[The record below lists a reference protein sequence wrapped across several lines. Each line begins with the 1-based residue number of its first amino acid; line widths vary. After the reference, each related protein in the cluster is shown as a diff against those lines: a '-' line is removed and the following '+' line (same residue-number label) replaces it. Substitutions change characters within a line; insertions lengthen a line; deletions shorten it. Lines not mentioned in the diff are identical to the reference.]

1 MSTEQQNR
9 PESRPS
15 ADSIREGTSLFKSLR
30 NNSQSI
36 RQALAV
42 SGVGAMVLGLLIW
55 IFLRG
60 LEGPAFTVVGVGF
73 GLLVIDAVISLA
85 TVRQAVFGRRGRY
98 GFNTAIV
105 FIVFLA
111 IAVIVSG

>member
-42 SGVGAMVLGLLIW
+42 SGVGAMVLVVLEFVRLLHVHIKTL
-55 IFLRG
+55 I
-60 LEGPAFTVVGVGF
+60 LE
-73 GLLVIDAVISLA
+73 LYQNL
-85 TVRQAVFGRRGRY
+85 Y
-98 GFNTAIV
+98 
-105 FIVFLA
+105 
-111 IAVIVSG
+111 